1 MRSEDQKSIPL
12 PLPSCPSPGF
22 YMRILHLDTERTWR
36 GGEAQLLHLAEGLAG
51 RGHVCIVAGP
61 PASPLLKRAVEKGLR
76 TEGVSMPSEWSP
88 TAVWRIARILKRERM
103 DVIHMH
109 TSHACT
115 LGGWAARLAGV
126 PARVISRRVDFSVR
140 PNPFRKLK
148 YQWGVDRIVAIS
160 EGVRDVLIKDGLDPG
175 RIEVIRSGI
184 DPRPFDP
191 DYPPSE
197 PRKEFGIPDPSP
209 VIGCVAHLAD
219 HKGHRYLVEAAVR
232 VAAEIPDVRFL
243 LVGEGELRP
252 KIELQ
257 IKELNLERH
266 VILTGFRN
274 DVPRLLAAMDIVV
287 MASHLEGL
295 GTSLL
300 DAMAM
305 ARPVV
310 ATRVGGIPEI
320 VMDGITG
327 RLVPPRDPAALAGAL
342 IDLIR
347 RPAERT
353 EMGRA
358 GRERML
364 SSFSAEAMVAATE
377 SLYLKILTAKKSL

>member
-1 MRSEDQKSIPL
+1 
-12 PLPSCPSPGF
+12 
-22 YMRILHLDTERTWR
+22 MRILHLDTERTWR
-36 GGEAQLLHLAEGLAG
+36 GGEAQLLHLAAGLAG
-51 RGHVCIVAGP
+51 RGHVCIVTGP
-61 PASPLLKRAVEKGLR
+61 PDSPLLKRVEEKGLK
-76 TEGVSMPSEWSP
+76 TEAVSMPTEWSP
-88 TAVWRIARILKRERM
+88 SATWRIARILKRERI

-126 PARVISRRVDFSVR
+126 PVRIVSRRVDFSVR
-140 PNPFRKLK
+140 SNPFRKLK

-160 EGVRDVLIKDGLDPG
+160 EGVRDVLIKDGLDPA

-191 DYPPSE
+191 GHPPSE

-209 VIGCVAHLAD
+209 VIGCVAHFAD
-219 HKGHRYLVEAAVR
+219 HKGHRYLIEAAAR

-257 IKELNLERH
+257 IKELHLERH

-320 VMDGITG
+320 VMDGLTG
-327 RLVPPRDPAALAGAL
+327 RLVPPRDPVALAGAL

-347 RPAERT
+347 RPAERK

-364 SSFSAEAMVAATE
+364 SVFSAEAMVAATE
-377 SLYLKILTAKKSL
+377 ALYLKILTAKKRL

>member
-1 MRSEDQKSIPL
+1 MTL
-12 PLPSCPSPGF
+12 
-22 YMRILHLDTERTWR
+22 RILHLDTERTWR
-36 GGEAQLLHLAEGLAG
+36 GGEAQLLHLAVGLAG
-51 RGHVCIVAGP
+51 RGHFCVVAGQ
-61 PASPLLKRAVEKGLR
+61 PAAPLLKRAAEKGLR
-76 TEGVSMPSEWSP
+76 TEAVSMPSEWSLS
-88 TAVWRIARILKRERM
+88 AAWAIARVLKRERI

-115 LGGWAARLAGV
+115 LGGWAARMAGV
-126 PARVISRRVDFSVR
+126 PVRIISRRVDFSVR
-140 PNPFRKLK
+140 SNPFRKLK

-160 EGVRDVLIKDGLDPG
+160 GGVRDVLINDGLDPD

-191 DYPPSE
+191 GFPSGE
-197 PRKEFGIPDPSP
+197 ARREFGIPEQSP
-209 VIGCVAHLAD
+209 VIGCVAHFAD
-219 HKGHRYLVEAAVR
+219 HKGHRYLVEAAAR

-243 LVGEGELRP
+243 LVGKGELRP
-252 KIELQ
+252 QIELQ

-266 VILTGFRN
+266 MILTGFRN

-287 MASHLEGL
+287 LSSHLEGL

-310 ATRVGGIPEI
+310 ATRVGGIPEM
-320 VMDGITG
+320 VQDGVTG
-327 RLVPPRDPAALAGAL
+327 RLVPPRDPVALAGAL

-347 RPAERT
+347 RPGERKR
-353 EMGRA
+353 MGEA
-358 GRERML
+358 GRTRML
-364 SSFSAEAMVAATE
+364 SAFSAEAMVSATE
-377 SLYLKILTAKKSL
+377 ALYLRILTAKNRT